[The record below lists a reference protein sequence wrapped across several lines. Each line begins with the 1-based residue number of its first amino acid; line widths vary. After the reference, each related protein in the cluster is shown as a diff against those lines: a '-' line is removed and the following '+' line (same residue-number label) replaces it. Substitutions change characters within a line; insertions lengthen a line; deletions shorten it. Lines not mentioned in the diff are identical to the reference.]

1 MKTFKR
7 LYPRIHK
14 FENLYRAFLKARK
27 GKRNRPDV
35 AAFEFNLEFELPRL
49 QEELAAET
57 YRPSPYRHFTLYE
70 RKPRRI
76 SAALFCDRVVHHALC
91 RLIEPIWEARFVRD
105 SYACR
110 AGKGTHAALDRC
122 TYFARRYPFALQG
135 DIVQF
140 FPSVDHAV
148 LYDLL
153 ARRVVCQPTL
163 RLVRLIIASGAG
175 VHTDNWEVQWFSG
188 DDLFAAL
195 RPRGLPIGNQTSQF
209 WANVYLHELD
219 KFVKQ
224 TLRCPAYLR
233 YCDDFALFADDKP
246 TLHRWRREI
255 EDFLVSLR
263 LKLHPRK
270 TTVSPVKVGLP
281 FLGFLVFPDHR
292 RLRRDNGVYFE
303 RRFRRMLAE
312 YAAGA
317 ISRAQMDVSVQ
328 GWIAHAAHGDTWGL
342 RGSVFGRYTLPRQGV
357 QRETITDIHQEL

>member
-1 MKTFKR
+1 MKTYKR
-7 LYPRIHK
+7 LYPRIHEFK
-14 FENLYRAFLKARK
+14 NLYLAFLKARK

-49 QEELAAET
+49 QEELVDET
-57 YRPSPYRHFTLYE
+57 YRPSSYHHFSLYE

-76 SAALFCDRVVHHALC
+76 SAAPFRDRVLHHALC
-91 RLIEPIWEARFVRD
+91 NVIEPIWEARFVRD

-110 AGKGTHAALDRC
+110 VGKGTHAALDRC
-122 TYFARRYPFALQG
+122 TYFARRHPYVLQS

-140 FPSVDHAV
+140 FPSVDHAI
-148 LYDLL
+148 LYELL
-153 ARRVVCQPTL
+153 ARRVACPPTL
-163 RLVRLIIASGAG
+163 RLAQLIIASGAG
-175 VHTDNWEVQWFSG
+175 IHASNWKAQWFPG

-209 WANVYLHELD
+209 WANAYLHELD

-224 TLRCPAYLR
+224 TLRCRAYLR

-255 EDFLVSLR
+255 EDFLASLR

-270 TTVSPVKVGLP
+270 TTVHPVTTGVP
-281 FLGFLVFPDHR
+281 FLGFVVFPDHR

-303 RRFRRMLAE
+303 RRFRRLLAG
-312 YAAGA
+312 YAAGTV
-317 ISRAQMDVSVQ
+317 SRAELDASVQ
-328 GWIAHAAHGDTWGL
+328 GWAAHAAHGDTWGL
-342 RGSVFGRYTLPRQGV
+342 RGSVFGRYTIPRVTVQGDG
-357 QRETITDIHQEL
+357 QND